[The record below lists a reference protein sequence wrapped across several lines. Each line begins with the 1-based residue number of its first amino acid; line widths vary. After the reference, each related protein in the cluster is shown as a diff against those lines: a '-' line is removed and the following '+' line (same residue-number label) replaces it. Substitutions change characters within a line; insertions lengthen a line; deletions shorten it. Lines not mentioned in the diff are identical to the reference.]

1 MASLRHNF
9 IVSAIVRKMRENRYN
24 IAFLEGR
31 WQDVG
36 TYQYNLPPKI
46 ISHRPDVIG
55 ENKFG
60 FCIGE
65 AKTED
70 DIFSNRTF
78 KQFKDYTTAL
88 NLVGNNKLIIGIPLS
103 AKESLQQLLHKLG
116 IKDDP
121 RIEVI
126 YIPTEVL
133 PNEEEI

>member
-9 IVSAIVRKMRENRYN
+9 IVSAIVRKMRESEYD
-24 IAFLEGR
+24 ITFLEGR

-36 TYQYNLPPKI
+36 THKYNLPPKI
-46 ISHRPDVIG
+46 ISHRPDIIS

-65 AKTED
+65 AKTKN
-70 DIFSNRTF
+70 DIFSERTF
-78 KQFKDYTTAL
+78 EQFKDYTTAL
-88 NLVGNNKLIIGIPLS
+88 NLAGNNKLIIGVPLS
-103 AKESLQQLLHKLG
+103 AKEDLQQLLYKLD
-116 IKDDP
+116 IKDNP
-121 RIEVI
+121 RIEVL